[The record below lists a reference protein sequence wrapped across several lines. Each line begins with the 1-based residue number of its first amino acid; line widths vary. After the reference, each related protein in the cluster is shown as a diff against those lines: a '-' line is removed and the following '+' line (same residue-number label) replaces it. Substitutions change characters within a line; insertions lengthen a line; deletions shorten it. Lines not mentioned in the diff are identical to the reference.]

1 MTGADGAATAVLVV
15 ACSGLGLAVCV
26 LAYYTRIMRG
36 RLGKKDRLIAEYAHR
51 EAERARFCAAYGHHI
66 DEMCRCT
73 RCLTEQHAY
82 ELIDTQRSCRG
93 SELVNPNAD
102 PGALYLS
109 ADFQPDADYGKTQTV
124 YRVERT
130 YRCARCA
137 KVQQTVDEEKVPDE

>member
-1 MTGADGAATAVLVV
+1 MARYMVSPYHLVLICGLLALVV
-15 ACSGLGLAVCV
+15 CT
-26 LAYYTRIMRG
+26 LAYALRVLRV
-36 RLGKKDRLIAEYAHR
+36 RVRQKDRLIADYAHR
-51 EAERARFCAAYGHHI
+51 EADRARSCAAYGHHI
-66 DEMCRCT
+66 DEVCRCT

-82 ELIDTQRSCRG
+82 ELIDSQTTCLG

-130 YRCARCA
+130 FRCTRCAREN
-137 KVQQTVDEEKVPDE
+137 KTVDEEKVLDQD

>member
-1 MTGADGAATAVLVV
+1 MARYTVSPYHLALICGLMALVV
-15 ACSGLGLAVCV
+15 CA
-26 LAYYTRIMRG
+26 LAYSLRVLHA
-36 RLGKKDRLIAEYAHR
+36 RLEQKDRLIDDYAHR

-82 ELIDTQRSCRG
+82 ELIDSQRTCLG

-130 YRCARCA
+130 YRCSRCA
-137 KVQQTVDEEKVPDE
+137 KEKTTVDEEKVLDQD

>member
-1 MTGADGAATAVLVV
+1 VNWSQWLSVGLIAVLAGAAYGILVLR
-15 ACSGLGLAVCV
+15 A
-26 LAYYTRIMRG
+26 RI
-36 RLGKKDRLIAEYAHR
+36 RLKDRLIADYAHR
-51 EAERARFCAAYGHHI
+51 EAERSRFCAGYGHHI

-82 ELIDTQRSCRG
+82 ELIAAQRTCLG

-130 YRCARCA
+130 YHCSRCA
-137 KVQQTVDEEKVPDE
+137 KEKTTVDEERVPDE